1 MNKLAFDIG
10 VVDGLKLAAMLGK
23 PVEGQTL
30 SVGGVMKV
38 FKDGRWQAPSTPS
51 VASRFGDA
59 LKSMFGGGGAA
70 DNAPVVRAKGFNVAK
85 ARRMAMAAA

>member
-10 VVDGLKLAAMLGK
+10 
-23 PVEGQTL
+23 
-30 SVGGVMKV
+30 GGV
-38 FKDGRWQAPSTPS
+38 
-51 VASRFGDA
+51 
-59 LKSMFGGGGAA
+59 AA